1 MDECGINR
9 PTKAAKQFCVPLPC
23 ISLCFC
29 GVWGLFQSDSSD
41 FKFMHYIHFNK
52 ERKARNLKLVSVTLN
67 GSQTPLVREESQQ
80 ALAFTMI
87 SNMAF
92 ICCYHF
98 SYKLSGTVCKICM
111 DTKESSSHNLWIS
124 ALHQVQP
131 SQINSGMI
139 ALNPAE

>member
-1 MDECGINR
+1 MNVVSTD
-9 PTKAAKQFCVPLPC
+9 PQKQPNSSVYLLCALVCVSVVFGGYFRVIPV
-23 ISLCFC
+23 I
-29 GVWGLFQSDSSD
+29 

-67 GSQTPLVREESQQ
+67 GSPTPLVREESQQ

-98 SYKLSGTVCKICM
+98 SYKLSGFCCVWRKQ
-111 DTKESSSHNLWIS
+111 N
-124 ALHQVQP
+124 
-131 SQINSGMI
+131 N
-139 ALNPAE
+139 